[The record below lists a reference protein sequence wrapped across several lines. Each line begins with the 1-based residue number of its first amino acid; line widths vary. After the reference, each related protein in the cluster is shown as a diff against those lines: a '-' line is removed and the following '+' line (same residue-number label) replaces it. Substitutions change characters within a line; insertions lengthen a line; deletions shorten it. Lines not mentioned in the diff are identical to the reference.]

1 MIRQGGFRGL
11 SRAQKEIIGHWEAVR
26 GDRSLPG
33 KSDIDPGA
41 LRTHLASISIIEL
54 SAHGEARF
62 RIAGS
67 GLRRMLGGEM
77 RGRFLNELESDL
89 AAMWSLGLNGA
100 IRRAEPVGGI
110 VERSKDQHAWLR
122 LPLEAEN
129 GARNLVMCHDV
140 LLSNRKPE
148 RPEHEDFLSA
158 LTRGLAA

>member
-11 SRAQKEIIGHWEAVR
+11 SRAQKEIIAHWEAVR

-33 KSDIDPGA
+33 KNEIDPGA
-41 LRTHLASISIIEL
+41 LRAHLASISIIEL
-54 SAHGEARF
+54 GPHGEARF

-77 RGRFLNELESDL
+77 RGRFLSELENDI
-89 AAMWSLGLNGA
+89 AAMWSLGLDGA

-110 VERSKDQHAWLR
+110 IERTRDRHAWLR

-129 GARNLVMCHDV
+129 GGRNLVMCHDV
-140 LLSNRKPE
+140 LLGNRNME